1 MQDRENRLESTSLM
15 RERIKRLQE
24 VLLREKLDGLVI
36 TSLTNIRYLCGFTGS
51 NAVMLVTPQLRS
63 GRIPERAIFYTDF
76 RYQEQMKSEVKGCK
90 KKVLERD
97 LYASFPPDDL
107 QGVRRLGVEE
117 NHISLSRFR
126 LLRKQLKGVRLV
138 PTRDLVMELR
148 RRKSPAEL
156 TLIKKAQKVTED
168 TFAKVIDLIS
178 PGVREKDLALE
189 IEFQFR
195 KVGEPAFPPI
205 VASGE
210 NGAKPH
216 ARAGFRR
223 IKKGDRITFD
233 IGCRVEGYAADMTRT
248 VFLGKPDDEWRK
260 IYESVRLAQERAIE
274 TIKPGVLCRE
284 VDRVARESL
293 EEVEL
298 AKFFG
303 HSLGHGVGLDVH
315 EQPNL
320 AKTSSQILAQGD
332 VVTVEPGVYLP
343 GKGGVRIEDMVVV
356 TKNGYLNL
364 TKAPKRLLVL

>member
-1 MQDRENRLESTSLM
+1 M

-24 VLLREKLDGLVI
+24 FLVQEKLDGLVI

-51 NAVMLVTPQLRS
+51 NAALLVTL
-63 GRIPERAIFYTDF
+63 ERAIFYTDF
-76 RYQEQMKSEVKGCK
+76 RYKEQMKGEVKGCQ

-97 LYASFPPDDL
+97 LYASFPVEDL
-107 QGVRRLGVEE
+107 KGVRRLGVEE
-117 NHISLSRFR
+117 SHISLSRFR
-126 LLRKQLKGVRLV
+126 LLRSQLKGVKLI

-148 RRKSPAEL
+148 RRKSPVEL
-156 TLIKKAQKVTED
+156 ALIKKAQRITEN
-168 TFAKVIDLIS
+168 TFAKVLNLIS

-233 IGCRVEGYAADMTRT
+233 IGCRLEGYAADMTRT
-248 VFLGKPDDEWRK
+248 VFLGKPDEEWRK
-260 IYESVRLAQERAIE
+260 VYEAVLLAQERAIE
-274 TIKPGVLCRE
+274 TIKPGVLCKE
-284 VDRVARESL
+284 VDRVARDIL
-293 EEVEL
+293 EQVGL

-315 EQPNL
+315 EQPTL
-320 AKTSSQILAQGD
+320 AKNSSQMLAQGD

-356 TKNGYLNL
+356 TEDGYLNL